1 MITSNHKSHDFYME
15 QALLQAEKAYNKHE
29 VPIGAVI
36 VDATGT
42 IIATG
47 YNQVEEKKSQ
57 TAHAEL
63 CALQQATQHV
73 DDWRLTNCTLYVT
86 LEPCLM
92 CFGALRL
99 SRIQAVYYG
108 APSSLFGFRL
118 DSNAFLSLY
127 NKDTFFIRGGIKE
140 QECKNI
146 LKKFFDQKRKEKHN
160 DKQKKES

>member
-1 MITSNHKSHDFYME
+1 MTSSHQKSHEFYMS
-15 QALLQAEKAYNKHE
+15 QALEQAEKAYNLQE
-29 VPIGAVI
+29 VPIGAVL
-36 VDATGT
+36 VDASGN

-47 YNQVEEKKSQ
+47 YNQVEHHHSQ

-63 CALQQATQHV
+63 ITLQVASRHIN
-73 DDWRLTNCTLYVT
+73 DWRLSGCSLYVT

-99 SRIQAVYYG
+99 SRIKAVYFG
-108 APSSLFGFRL
+108 ASSPLFGFHL

-127 NKDTFFIRGGIKE
+127 NKDTFFIRGGIQE
-140 QECKNI
+140 QMCKNI
-146 LKKFFDQKRKEKHN
+146 LKKFFDKKRKEKHN